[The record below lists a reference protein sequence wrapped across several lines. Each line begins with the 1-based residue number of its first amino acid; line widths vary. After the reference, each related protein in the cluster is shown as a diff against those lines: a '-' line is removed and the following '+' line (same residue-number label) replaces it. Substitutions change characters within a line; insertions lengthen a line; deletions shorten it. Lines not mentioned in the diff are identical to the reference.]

1 MFDVTSHLI
10 GSTTLLSTK
19 IQKLLKLMELFHH
32 VNTRLKASYPYITFA
47 LLFSLLLFEA
57 YPIPVPFE
65 RGIEIVKSR
74 GYELNGEVS
83 LTQTETNIK
92 VSERPMKEFLQFCEA
107 MRSEDGVVRVF
118 SDMDA
123 KVLFL
128 VSPDSEEGLL
138 IVCRF
143 R

>member
-1 MFDVTSHLI
+1 
-10 GSTTLLSTK
+10 
-19 IQKLLKLMELFHH
+19 MELFPH
-32 VNTRLKASYPYITFA
+32 VNIKLKSSYPYITFA

-57 YPIPVPFE
+57 YPVPAPFE

-83 LTQTETNIK
+83 LTQAEANLK
-92 VSERPMKEFLQFCEA
+92 VSERPMKEFLRLCEG
-107 MRSEDGVVRVF
+107 MRSEDGAAWVF

-123 KVLFL
+123 RVLFL
-128 VSPDSEEGLL
+128 VSIDSEEEQL

>member
-1 MFDVTSHLI
+1 MR
-10 GSTTLLSTK
+10 LSTP
-19 IQKLLKLMELFHH
+19 II
-32 VNTRLKASYPYITFA
+32 TRLKSSYHYVTFA

-57 YPIPVPFE
+57 YPVPVPFE

-74 GYELNGEVS
+74 GYELNAEMS
-83 LTQTETNIK
+83 LTQAEK
-92 VSERPMKEFLQFCEA
+92 SLRVSERPMKEFLLLCEA
-107 MRSEDGVVRVF
+107 IRPGDGGVCVF

-123 KVLFL
+123 KALFFI
-128 VSPDSEEGLL
+128 SPDSEEGQL

>member
-1 MFDVTSHLI
+1 MKSFPHL
-10 GSTTLLSTK
+10 
-19 IQKLLKLMELFHH
+19 
-32 VNTRLKASYPYITFA
+32 NTRLKFSYSYITFA

-57 YPIPVPFE
+57 YPVPVPFE

-74 GYELNGEVS
+74 GYELNGDIS
-83 LTQTETNIK
+83 LTQAEENIK
-92 VSERPMKEFLQFCEA
+92 ISPRPMKEFLRLCEA
-107 MRSEDGVVRVF
+107 MRSEEGVVRVF

-123 KVLFL
+123 KALFL
-128 VSPDSEEGLL
+128 VSPDSEEGQL

>member
-1 MFDVTSHLI
+1 MDLCPY
-10 GSTTLLSTK
+10 
-19 IQKLLKLMELFHH
+19 
-32 VNTRLKASYPYITFA
+32 VNARLKASYPYITFA

-57 YPIPVPFE
+57 YPVSVPFE

-74 GYELNGEVS
+74 GYELNGDVS
-83 LTQTETNIK
+83 LTQTEANIK
-92 VSERPMKEFLQFCEA
+92 GSQRTMKDFLRLCEA
-107 MRSEDGVVRVF
+107 MRSEEGVVRVF

-123 KVLFL
+123 RVLFL
-128 VSPDSEEGLL
+128 VSLDSEEGQL

>member
-1 MFDVTSHLI
+1 
-10 GSTTLLSTK
+10 
-19 IQKLLKLMELFHH
+19 MELSPHI
-32 VNTRLKASYPYITFA
+32 NARIKASYPFITFG

-57 YPIPVPFE
+57 YPVQVPFE

-74 GYELNGEVS
+74 GYELIGDVS
-83 LTQTETNIK
+83 LARAEANLR
-92 VSERPMKEFLQFCEA
+92 VSEKSMTEFLRLSEA
-107 MRSEDGVVRVF
+107 TRSEDGVVLVF

-123 KVLFL
+123 RVLFL
-128 VSPDSEEGLL
+128 VSPDSEEGQL

>member
-1 MFDVTSHLI
+1 MQIYL
-10 GSTTLLSTK
+10 TLMRLSTP
-19 IQKLLKLMELFHH
+19 II
-32 VNTRLKASYPYITFA
+32 TRLKSSYHYVTFA

-74 GYELNGEVS
+74 GYELNAEMS
-83 LTQTETNIK
+83 LTQAEK
-92 VSERPMKEFLQFCEA
+92 SLRVSERPMKEFLLLCEA
-107 MRSEDGVVRVF
+107 MRSEEGAVRVF

-123 KVLFL
+123 KALFL
-128 VSPDSEEGLL
+128 ISPDSEEGQL